1 MAVININEV
10 PRSSTMLDQSEDPR
24 SSSSPINPVR
34 YQVADPMFQNPWA
47 SHMTASFFI
56 QIFLFLLYR

>member
-34 YQVADPMFQNPWA
+34 YQVADPMFQNPWD
-47 SHMTASFFI
+47 MTANFFI